1 MPFTWRRKNTSRSRN
16 IQSNWSDQL
25 TMKLNLALAQIN
37 TRLGDVE
44 GNLTK
49 HLDLI
54 ESARDKQADLIVF
67 PELSLTGYVLQD
79 LATTVAHRP
88 NSEDPVFRPLLKASQ
103 GIDLVVGFV
112 DEDRRNRFYIA
123 AAYLS
128 RGQVLHVHHKVYL
141 PTYGLFDEGRFFAWG
156 DGVQAFDTRFGR
168 LGILICEDFW
178 HASPP
183 YLLWLDG
190 AEMLVFMSASP
201 GRGLTAEPQLE
212 SARWVEH
219 INRAYASLFTTF
231 VVHANR
237 VGYEDG
243 LHFWGGSTAF
253 DPNGELIVKAPY
265 NQEAITLAEIDLSQ
279 LHRTRARLPLLR
291 DERTALVVRELRRI
305 LGD

>member
-1 MPFTWRRKNTSRSRN
+1 
-16 IQSNWSDQL
+16 
-25 TMKLNLALAQIN
+25 MKLTISLAQIN

-44 GNLTK
+44 ANLEK
-49 HLDLI
+49 HLSLAR
-54 ESARDKQADLIVF
+54 EARSAGADLLIF

-79 LATTVAHRP
+79 LASTLAHSP
-88 NSEDPVFRPLLKASQ
+88 KADDPVFRPLLDASHDL
-103 GIDLVVGFV
+103 DLVVGFV
-112 DEDRRNRFYIA
+112 DEDHRHRFFIA
-123 AAYLS
+123 SAYLS
-128 RGQVLHVHHKVYL
+128 RGEVVHVHHKVYL

-156 DGVQAFDTRFGR
+156 DAIRAFDTRFGR
-168 LGILICEDFW
+168 AGILICEDFW

-190 AEMLVFMSASP
+190 ADLFWFVSASP

-231 VVHANR
+231 VAHANR

-243 LHFWGGSTAF
+243 LNFWGGSTLF
-253 DPNGELIVKAPY
+253 DPNGDLVAKGPY
-265 NQEAITLAEIDLSQ
+265 HEEALTLAEIDLNQ

-291 DERTALVVRELRRI
+291 DERTALVLREMERV
-305 LGD
+305 LGKI